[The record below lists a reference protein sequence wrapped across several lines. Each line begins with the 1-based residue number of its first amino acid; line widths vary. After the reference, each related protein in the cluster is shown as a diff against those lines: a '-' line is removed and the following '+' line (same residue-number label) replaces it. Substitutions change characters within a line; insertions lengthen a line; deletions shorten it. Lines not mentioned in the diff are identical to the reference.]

1 MIGFHKSDGGI
12 VMETIKERAE
22 EFAQNFEIILKDVDC
37 GGCGSCEKCKDYRR
51 FVDIVTEQKII
62 DIEKACKWFAD
73 YLMEI
78 GYPDDWMRDSSNM
91 LSGEERFRKAMEEQ
105 L

>member
-1 MIGFHKSDGGI
+1 MGGI
-12 VMETIKERAE
+12 IMETIKERAE

-37 GGCGSCEKCKDYRR
+37 GGCDSCEKCKDYRR

-78 GYPDDWMRDSSNM
+78 GYPDDWMRNSSNM

>member
-1 MIGFHKSDGGI
+1 
-12 VMETIKERAE
+12 METIKERAE

-37 GGCGSCEKCKDYRR
+37 GGCDSCEKCKDYRR

-78 GYPDDWMRDSSNM
+78 GYPDDWMRNSSNI
-91 LSGEERFRKAMEEQ
+91 LSGEERFRKAMEE
-105 L
+105 

>member
-1 MIGFHKSDGGI
+1 
-12 VMETIKERAE
+12 METIKERAE

-37 GGCGSCEKCKDYRR
+37 GGCGSCEKYKDYRR

-78 GYPDDWMRDSSNM
+78 GYPDDWMRNSSNM
-91 LSGEERFRKAMEEQ
+91 LSGEERFRKAMEE
-105 L
+105 

>member
-1 MIGFHKSDGGI
+1 
-12 VMETIKERAE
+12 METIKERAE

-78 GYPDDWMRDSSNM
+78 GYPDDWMRDSPNM
-91 LSGEERFRKAMEEQ
+91 LSGEERFRKAMEE
-105 L
+105 

>member
-1 MIGFHKSDGGI
+1 MCEGI

-37 GGCGSCEKCKDYRR
+37 GGCDSCEKCKDYRR

-78 GYPDDWMRDSSNM
+78 GYPDDWMKDSSNM

-105 L
+105 E

>member
-51 FVDIVTEQKII
+51 FVDIV
-62 DIEKACKWFAD
+62 IEIVNAIVGKVFEYSKKD
-73 YLMEI
+73 NR
-78 GYPDDWMRDSSNM
+78 PNV
-91 LSGEERFRKAMEEQ
+91 
-105 L
+105 